1 MASTQ
6 TSGGWDGFLQNTVNG
21 RRYFNNKTFDA
32 RAFTYSFINK
42 TNPQRLQYSG
52 TTVNVAAADTTL
64 AAARI
69 KNKISVQAAAT
80 NLNLITLTG
89 AAYYAAFNNA
99 DTDLQPWDTFK
110 AYTFTLV
117 CTGAGSMTIVA
128 ADASVTLYG
137 AMGVN
142 SNESGRFRIV
152 NSTTSNNAVSIYRL
166 G

>member
-1 MASTQ
+1 MASTN
-6 TSGGWDGFLQNTVNG
+6 TSGGWDGFLQNTVNV

-52 TTVNVAAADTTL
+52 ATVNVAAANTSL
-64 AAARI
+64 SAAMI
-69 KNKISVQAAAT
+69 KNKIAVQAAAT
-80 NLNLITLTG
+80 NLNLTTLTG

-99 DTDLQPWDTFK
+99 DTDLQPWDVFK
-110 AYTFTLV
+110 AYTFSLV

-152 NSTTSNNAVSIYRL
+152 NSTVDNNAVNIYRI